1 MQILI
6 MRVIMIIMIII
17 RVRAENMRLRWEIE
31 KQKQDEERY
40 MKLQYEVEHLT
51 SRLHKVISDGQI
63 AVIETRQLISLIA
76 NLTDA
81 RVMISHHRSHTRSG
95 PIIAR
100 GPRIQSSDFSRHVA
114 L

>member
-1 MQILI
+1 M
-6 MRVIMIIMIII
+6 IMIMTVMMSVI

-63 AVIETRQLISLIA
+63 AVIETSS
-76 NLTDA
+76 A
-81 RVMISHHRSHTRSG
+81 R
-95 PIIAR
+95 
-100 GPRIQSSDFSRHVA
+100 
-114 L
+114 

>member
-1 MQILI
+1 MLINNMIVMMMILT
-6 MRVIMIIMIII
+6 II

-63 AVIETRQLISLIA
+63 AVIETSS
-76 NLTDA
+76 
-81 RVMISHHRSHTRSG
+81 SH
-95 PIIAR
+95 
-100 GPRIQSSDFSRHVA
+100 
-114 L
+114 